1 MKKRRL
7 KKWVKVTLGIIIT
20 LVISLIIIYGWTKRV
35 EFFNNNIQ
43 QCGNNY
49 CEK

>member
-7 KKWVKVTLGIIIT
+7 KRWVKVAIG
-20 LVISLIIIYGWTKRV
+20 LIILYSIGLIIVYGWTKRV
-35 EFFNNNIQ
+35 EFFNNNIE
-43 QCGNNY
+43 QCGSNY

>member
-1 MKKRRL
+1 MRKRRL
-7 KKWVKVTLGIIIT
+7 KKWVKVAIGIII
-20 LVISLIIIYGWTKRV
+20 LYSIGLIIAYGWTKRV
-35 EFFNNNIQ
+35 EFFNHNIE